1 MMRAKKTLA
10 VLLAAMLA
18 VSSAAGTAL
27 AYGEDGGAGTYPTLT
42 FAKDAFTNWRT
53 NEWESE
59 KDDSGKI
66 VMTPGETERDL
77 NFAWYSQAKGTPAV
91 RIATTK
97 DGLAAA
103 APVSG
108 TAADYNRTNGTNT
121 YAASNKVSLTGM
133 IAPETTY
140 YYQYT
145 DDVKAQNPVWSDAK
159 TYTSHKTD
167 TFQALYVGDPQ
178 IGASKISGS
187 DDTTFDDIAVDT
199 YSWNKTLN
207 QAMMT
212 APNASF
218 LLSAGDQVDY
228 AGVDAS
234 DGKNRREREYAGYL
248 FPEVLRSLPVATTIG
263 NHESL
268 GTDYQRHFNNPNT
281 EDNLGAT
288 ASGSDYYFSYGGV
301 LFISLNSNNRNTAE
315 HEALMQKAVES
326 HSDAKWK
333 VVMFHHDIYG
343 SGAPHSD
350 IDGANLR
357 ILFAPLMDAF
367 DIDVCL
373 TGHDHSYART
383 FQILNGKVIDYGE
396 NAAALGD
403 GSPDGIADP
412 EGTLYLAAGSAS
424 GSKFYALNAAKQYYV
439 AERSNHEVPTFSTL
453 DFSGNQLTVKTYDYD
468 GNTYADDFTIT
479 KDVDQDA
486 IQDAITSAQSIDAS
500 KYTAGSYQKLTT
512 AINEAKTLLDSTAAD
527 AGAQK
532 LVDGYDAGLQDGSA
546 GAGDPLNYYGYA
558 TGDNKNPDTQALKQ
572 GFSTLL
578 DRTLYDND
586 GQAASKISGAALA
599 AAYQKLTTSMD
610 QLLTKDALKALT
622 DDIAAAQAKHD
633 AAKEGAQKGQYQIG
647 AKAALKAAI
656 DEANQAAGTAEAT
669 PAQIEAAQAALAK
682 AVEAFDGKLITVDP
696 SSSDS
701 GSSGSNSNSSNGGN
715 NSNGQSSSNHSGQG
729 TNNSD
734 KPKTG
739 DNIAPILAAA
749 GGLSL
754 AAAGGILALRRR
766 KVK

>member
-1 MMRAKKTLA
+1 MAA
-10 VLLAAMLA
+10 LLAAMLA
-18 VSSAAGTAL
+18 VSSIAGTAL
-27 AYGEDGGAGTYPTLT
+27 AYGEDGGAGTYPSLT
-42 FAKDAFTNWRT
+42 FAKDAFTTWRAAQ
-53 NEWESE
+53 WESE

-66 VMTPGETERDL
+66 VMTPGKTESDL

-91 RIATTK
+91 RIATSEA
-97 DGLAAA
+97 GLAAA
-103 APVSG
+103 TPVTG
-108 TAADYNRTNGTNT
+108 TATDYTRTNGTNT
-121 YAASNKVSLTGM
+121 YVASNKVSLSGM

-145 DDVKAQNPVWSDAK
+145 DDVNTQNPTWSNTE

-178 IGASKISGS
+178 IGASKIGGD

-207 QAMMT
+207 QAMVT

-218 LLSAGDQVDY
+218 LLSAGDQVDF
-228 AGVDAS
+228 AGVDSS
-234 DGKNRREREYAGYL
+234 DSKNRREREYAGYL

-268 GTDYQRHFNNPNT
+268 GTDYQHHFNNPNT

-288 ASGSDYYFSYGGV
+288 ASGSDYYFSYGDA

-315 HEALMQKAVES
+315 HEALLQKAVES

-343 SGAPHSD
+343 SGEPHSD
-350 IDGANLR
+350 VDGANLR
-357 ILFAPLMDAF
+357 ILFAPLMDEF

-383 FQILNGKVIDYGE
+383 FQILDGKVIDYGE
-396 NAAALGD
+396 DVADLGD

-424 GSKFYALNAAKQYYV
+424 GSKFYALNATKQYYV
-439 AERSNHEVPTFSTL
+439 AERSNHEVPTFSTI

-468 GNTYADDFTIT
+468 GNKYADDFTIT

-486 IQDAITSAQSIDAS
+486 IQDAIASAQSIDAS
-500 KYTAGSYQKLTT
+500 GYTAGSYQKLTT
-512 AINEAKTLLDSTAAD
+512 AINEAKSLLDSTAAD
-527 AGAQK
+527 TGAEK
-532 LVDGYDAGLQDGSA
+532 LVSGYDAGLQDGSA
-546 GAGDPLNYYGYA
+546 GASDPLNYYGYA

-586 GQAASKISGAALA
+586 GQAASKISGTALA
-599 AAYQKLTTSMD
+599 SAYQKLTTSID
-610 QLLTKDALKALT
+610 ELLSKDTLKALT
-622 DDIAAAQAKHD
+622 DDIAAAQAKYD
-633 AAKEGAQKGQYQIG
+633 AAQEGTKKGQYQIG
-647 AKAALKAAI
+647 AKAVLKSAI
-656 DEANQAAGTAEAT
+656 DDAKKVADTADAT
-669 PAQIEAAQAALAK
+669 PTQIEAAQGALAK

-696 SSSDS
+696 SSSGS
-701 GSSGSNSNSSNGGN
+701 GSSSSNSSN
-715 NSNGQSSSNHSGQG
+715 NSNGGNHSSDGQGSSNNANQG

-739 DNIAPILAAA
+739 DNIMPILAAA
-749 GGLSL
+749 GSL
-754 AAAGGILALRRR
+754 ALVATAGGILVLRRR